1 MQTTNNAA
9 SHNPKSARE
18 DHKVEVVIEGADR
31 VAVRY
36 LTWTDGLGWC
46 CQKTLRVDAE
56 QLEELH
62 RSLTVARH
70 RLNRMRA
77 EEGLTTEPAQVIQL
91 PTLA

>member
-1 MQTTNNAA
+1 MQTTNNLA
-9 SHNPKSARE
+9 SHNTKSARE
-18 DHKVEVVIEGADR
+18 DQKVEVVIEGADR
-31 VAVRY
+31 VALRY

-56 QLEELH
+56 QLEDLH

-77 EEGLTTEPAQVIQL
+77 EEGLASEPAQVIQL

>member
-9 SHNPKSARE
+9 SHNIKSAHQEQR
-18 DHKVEVVIEGADR
+18 VEVVIEDADR
-31 VAVRY
+31 VALRY

-56 QLEELH
+56 QLEDLH

-77 EEGLTTEPAQVIQL
+77 EEGLTSEPAQVIQL